1 MVKET
6 YIMFTG
12 GDVTGVRVRCNIVDS
27 GRETLL
33 PLQVRV
39 LLPQACPHCHQSW
52 TADQGAFRA
61 LSDLFEGLRYFKRT
75 DAGTIGVV
83 FEMKVDEA
91 HT

>member
-12 GDVTGVRVRCNIVDS
+12 SDVTGVRVRCNTVDC

-33 PLQVRV
+33 PLQGNV
-39 LLPQACPHCHQSW
+39 LLPQACPHCRESW
-52 TADQGAFRA
+52 IRDQGAFRS

-75 DAGTIGVV
+75 DVGTIGVA
-83 FEMKVDEA
+83 FEMKVDDA
-91 HT
+91 HP